1 MERDRNEQGRF
12 EEKITDEDVLA
23 VIRQESVP
31 AQTAASIANA
41 LDVERPSVHNR
52 LTRLHEEG
60 QVERAKLTPRV
71 VIWWIPDDV
80 PEEAHD
86 EH

>member
-12 EEKITDEDVLA
+12 EEKITDKDVLA
-23 VIRQESVP
+23 IIQQEPAP

-41 LDVERPSVHNR
+41 LDVERPSAHNR

-60 QVERAKLTPRV
+60 KVERAKLTPRV
-71 VIWWIPDDV
+71 VIWWIP
-80 PEEAHD
+80 EEAHD
-86 EH
+86 EY